1 MRNFL
6 ILFLGI
12 SIKNSLQFRISI
24 AVYQRIQLLSL
35 LTEWTLAKIK
45 CLIIRK
51 FPFGVNTVNRNPVHL
66 IHSCKNG
73 RNPLQYTAVI
83 LNTFHS
89 LCNGFSCSHHC
100 KKKKDI
106 LSLNHRLQIIPKDHL
121 TVTVKFRTDHINCLV
136 GISGHHSCLGQLI
149 CQISAYHLH
158 SFQTNNRIYYCV
170 VHISSNQSSGRF
182 PGFTLP

>member
-1 MRNFL
+1 MKQNRVSQLQTYHLQKRDSVFVYE
-6 ILFLGI
+6 ILLLPRDNTRGHFY
-12 SIKNSLQFRISI
+12 SLQFRISI

-89 LCNGFSCSHHC
+89 LCNGFPVVTTARRRRIFFPLIIGCR
-100 KKKKDI
+100 
-106 LSLNHRLQIIPKDHL
+106 LSRKII
-121 TVTVKFRTDHINCLV
+121 
-136 GISGHHSCLGQLI
+136 
-149 CQISAYHLH
+149 
-158 SFQTNNRIYYCV
+158 
-170 VHISSNQSSGRF
+170 
-182 PGFTLP
+182 